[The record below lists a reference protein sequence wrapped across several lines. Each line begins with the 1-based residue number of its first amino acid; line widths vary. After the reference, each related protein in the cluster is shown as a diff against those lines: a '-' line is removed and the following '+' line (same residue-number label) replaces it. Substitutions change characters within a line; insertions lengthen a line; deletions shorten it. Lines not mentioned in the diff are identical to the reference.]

1 MSFKWDKMYKW
12 DDNIERT
19 MIDNVEEYVLEY
31 YCVDEIAQ
39 LTETQIKEINVFCE
53 EFDWNILMAPGF
65 RYVINTWE
73 EEQDEV

>member
-1 MSFKWDKMYKW
+1 MSFKWDRMHKW

-31 YCVDEIAQ
+31 YGVDEIVD
-39 LTETQIKEINVFCE
+39 LTKEQIEEINTFCE
-53 EFDWNILMAPGF
+53 DFEWNILMAPGF

-73 EEQDEV
+73 DEQE

>member
-1 MSFKWDKMYKW
+1 MSFQWDRMYKW

-31 YCVDEIAQ
+31 YGVDEIVD
-39 LTETQIKEINVFCE
+39 LTKEQIEEINTFCE
-53 EFDWNILMAPGF
+53 DFEWNILMAPGF

-73 EEQDEV
+73 DEQE

>member
-1 MSFKWDKMYKW
+1 MSFKWDRMHKW

-31 YCVDEIAQ
+31 YGVNEIVD
-39 LTETQIKEINVFCE
+39 LTKEQIEEINTFCE
-53 EFDWNILMAPGF
+53 DFEWNILMAPGF

-73 EEQDEV
+73 DEQE